1 MFNVDTM
8 SLTMTFKKYEN
19 EYRNRLNWSYIYSIQ
34 SKIMKKMVLY
44 EKDRQNR
51 EKEIRYR
58 NLCTEN
64 RILISRMLGKRKRE
78 ILPIYWHGK
87 YDGYVF
93 TYNENW
99 QSLTIML
106 PNNKVEKYT
115 AEEIQFNVSNTIVEY
130 FKLEPSELNQLVVNR
145 IDIHCDYKYEDKE
158 EYSIIKNI
166 LKKAPENFY
175 TYKKR
180 IIDDE
185 EKGYI
190 FKYLAVRKNNN
201 IQNFIS
207 IQDELLEK
215 KEDKS

>member
-1 MFNVDTM
+1 MVM
-8 SLTMTFKKYEN
+8 YLH
-19 EYRNRLNWSYIYSIQ
+19 
-34 SKIMKKMVLY
+34 IMK
-44 EKDRQNR
+44 
-51 EKEIRYR
+51 
-58 NLCTEN
+58 
-64 RILISRMLGKRKRE
+64 
-78 ILPIYWHGK
+78 
-87 YDGYVF
+87 
-93 TYNENW
+93 NW

-106 PNNKVEKYT
+106 PNNKVEKYP

-201 IQNFIS
+201 IQKFIS